1 MLILQSFSSKKSG
14 FTLIEIIVSLALFS
28 VVVTIA
34 VGALLIL
41 IASNRQLQNEQSV
54 LSNLSFALD
63 SMTREIRTGSNYYC
77 AASQNQNSGSPGRR
91 LFADSGNASQ
101 MSLTEGLRGDCSE
114 ADGATSLRFHGIAF
128 DEGGESI
135 TGSGN
140 NRIVYFF
147 DRGNGTPGTGGK
159 LYRRLSG
166 EEPESI
172 VSAGIFI
179 KDADFYVTG
188 SNRPTGSPS
197 DDIQPRIT
205 IVLEAYNS
213 EQEADADLTGEQAY
227 VIQTT
232 VTQRSLDI

>member
-1 MLILQSFSSKKSG
+1 MKFIPANASKKTG

-28 VVVTIA
+28 VVITIA

-63 SMTREIRTGSNYYC
+63 SMTREIRTGSHYYC
-77 AASQNQNSGSPGRR
+77 DAGASSGGGTGSLR
-91 LFADSGNASQ
+91 LFNTSNLTEGQVQNCSTADGSGTPPQAFHGISFDEGGDSITSGNAS
-101 MSLTEGLRGDCSE
+101 R
-114 ADGATSLRFHGIAF
+114 RIA
-128 DEGGESI
+128 
-135 TGSGN
+135 
-140 NRIVYFF
+140 YFF
-147 DRGNGTPGTGGK
+147 ARDEGK

-166 EEPESI
+166 EAAESI
-172 VSAGIFI
+172 VSDGIYI
-179 KDADFYVTG
+179 NEADFYVTG
-188 SNRPTGSPS
+188 SGIGST
-197 DDIQPRIT
+197 DNTQPKIT

-213 EQEADADLTGEQAY
+213 EEAADSDATGERAY

>member
-1 MLILQSFSSKKSG
+1 MSILKTFSSKKSG

-63 SMTREIRTGSNYYC
+63 SMTREIRTGSNYFC
-77 AASQNQNSGSPGRR
+77 DAENIQSTGQSGQLLFVNSGS
-91 LFADSGNASQ
+91 ASQ
-101 MSLTEGLRGDCSE
+101 MNLADGVRGDCHT
-114 ADGATSLRFHGIAF
+114 ADDSTMSNFHGISF
-128 DEGGESI
+128 DEGGDSI
-135 TGSGN
+135 TGASN
-140 NRIVYFF
+140 KRIVYFF
-147 DRGNGTPGTGGK
+147 NRAEGQ
-159 LYRRLSG
+159 LFRRLSG
-166 EEPESI
+166 EAPESI

-213 EQEADADLTGEQAY
+213 EQEAVADTTGERAY

>member
-1 MLILQSFSSKKSG
+1 MKFLPSNRSKKSG

-28 VVVTIA
+28 VVITIA

-63 SMTREIRTGSNYYC
+63 SMTREIRTGSNYFC
-77 AASQNQNSGSPGRR
+77 LSSGSSTYGPSAGSQIFNKNQ
-91 LFADSGNASQ
+91 LLDDGVTAPVADC
-101 MSLTEGLRGDCSE
+101 EDGD
-114 ADGATSLRFHGIAF
+114 TSDLAFHGIAF
-128 DEGGESI
+128 NEGGDSV
-135 TGSGN
+135 TSGIAS

-147 DRGNGTPGTGGK
+147 DRGDGN

-166 EEPESI
+166 QPAESI

-179 KDADFYVTG
+179 READFYVTG
-188 SNRPTGSPS
+188 SSRTDG
-197 DDIQPRIT
+197 IQPRIT
-205 IVLEAYNS
+205 IVLQAYNS
-213 EQEADADLTGEQAY
+213 RADSDADPAGDRAY

-232 VTQRSLDI
+232 VTQRALDI

>member
-1 MLILQSFSSKKSG
+1 MTILKQFTSKKSG

-28 VVVTIA
+28 VVITIA

-63 SMTREIRTGSNYYC
+63 SMTREIRTGANYYC
-77 AASQNQNSGSPGRR
+77 ASAPNSNGGPAGQRIFS
-91 LFADSGNASQ
+91 DSGNPSQ
-101 MSLTEGLRGDCSE
+101 LNLTEGLRGDCHT
-114 ADGATSLRFHGIAF
+114 ADGSPAANFHGIAF

-147 DRGNGTPGTGGK
+147 DRAKGQ
-159 LYRRLSG
+159 LFRRLSG
-166 EEPESI
+166 QRPESI
-172 VSAGIFI
+172 VSAGIYI
-179 KDADFYVTG
+179 KDVDFYVTG
-188 SNRPTGSPS
+188 SYRPTGSPT
-197 DDIQPRIT
+197 DEIQPRIT
-205 IVLEAYNS
+205 IVLEAYNTK
-213 EQEADADLTGEQAY
+213 EDAAADTTGDRAY